1 MNPDVIIKLEAYQDL
16 IKQSQELRELKS
28 KINQSEALKYLELN
42 PKIDLH
48 LYAQTTYI
56 DSTVLGVEP
65 YHLGIKDLGIKNPE
79 LDKYLYKFIELFNKE
94 LLKKYID
101 VLDRE
106 KSLDN
111 NAITYL
117 KQLSLKDKLKLLA
130 K

>member
-1 MNPDVIIKLEAYQDL
+1 MNPDVIIKLEEYQDL
-16 IKQSQELRELKS
+16 IQQSQELRELKI
-28 KINQSEALKYLELN
+28 KVNQSETLQYLELN
-42 PKIDLH
+42 PKIDLY

-56 DSTVLGVEP
+56 DSSVLGVEP

-101 VLDRE
+101 IIDRE
-106 KSLDN
+106 KNLNN
-111 NAITYL
+111 NAISYL
-117 KQLSLKDKLKLLA
+117 KQLSFRDKIKLLV